1 MKISVLEQKRI
12 SNVNHIMNDLNDSVS
27 SIYENLM
34 DQQYPEL
41 NTEISSLIAKL
52 KNMKDN
58 LQDEF

>member
-1 MKISVLEQKRI
+1 MLEQKRI

-27 SIYENLM
+27 TIYENLM

-41 NTEISSLIAKL
+41 NTEISSLITKL

>member
-1 MKISVLEQKRI
+1 MKIPVLEQKRI

-27 SIYENLM
+27 TIYENLM

>member
-1 MKISVLEQKRI
+1 VLEQKRI

-27 SIYENLM
+27 TIYENLM

-41 NTEISSLIAKL
+41 NTEISSLITKL